1 MLVNYYVLVYTPET
15 LTESVS
21 LTLLAFGGGL
31 LGLAVAKRPLRW
43 PLLAGSFIVGFA
55 LEVRPANVFM
65 VAAWLFGMVIIVLR
79 QRPPVPR
86 AAMHAGIL
94 LVALVL
100 PMTPQIRNNVVHH
113 GKVTPLVTADL
124 GAFQQLVGI
133 LNLKYA
139 TAMPPVSKPAVYYN
153 NPFYDGSLLT
163 EATGWSWYLDH
174 PMRGV
179 ATVALHSF
187 NLIDQDLLFT
197 YSRDLT
203 PWYRVPL
210 GIVNH
215 AVVALGL
222 VGLVALGRRIRVAG
236 DPRGRDAYIVLLGLM
251 VANWAIYAWTA
262 VEMRFGSTL
271 LLVLF
276 PLAGYGLFSA
286 ASARSVRTKAA
297 VALGT
302 AVYVALALALSSWV
316 RDQSPLIRDAG
327 AAGEHHAQK
336 EATLWE
342 D

>member
-1 MLVNYYVLVYTPET
+1 
-15 LTESVS
+15 
-21 LTLLAFGGGL
+21 
-31 LGLAVAKRPLRW
+31 
-43 PLLAGSFIVGFA
+43 
-55 LEVRPANVFM
+55 M
-65 VAAWLFGMVIIVLR
+65 VAAWVFGIVIIALR
-79 QRPPVPR
+79 QRPPALR

-124 GAFQQLVGI
+124 GTFQQLAGI

-139 TAMPPVSKPAVYYN
+139 TAMPPVPKRAVRYN
-153 NPFYDGSLLT
+153 NPLYEGSSLT
-163 EATGWSWYLDH
+163 AATGWSWYLDH
-174 PMRGV
+174 PIRGV

-187 NLIDQDLLFT
+187 NLTDQDLLFT

-222 VGLVALGRRIRVAG
+222 VGLVALGRRIRVAAE
-236 DPRGRDAYIVLLGLM
+236 PRGRDAYLVLLGLM
-251 VANWAIYAWTA
+251 AANWAIYAWTA

-276 PLAGYGLFSA
+276 PLAGYGLLAA
-286 ASARSVRTKAA
+286 ASAHSARTKAA
-297 VALGT
+297 VALGA

-316 RDQSPLIRDAG
+316 RDQSPLIRE
-327 AAGEHHAQK
+327 AGEQHAQK
-336 EATLWE
+336 EVTLRE
-342 D
+342 N